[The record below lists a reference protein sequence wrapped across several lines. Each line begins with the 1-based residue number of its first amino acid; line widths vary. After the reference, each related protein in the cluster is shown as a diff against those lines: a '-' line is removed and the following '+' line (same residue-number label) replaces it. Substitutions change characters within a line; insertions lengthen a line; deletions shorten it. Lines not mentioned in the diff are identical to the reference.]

1 LEVVGALRA
10 CVMRYILV
18 NDAYLKTEACCA
30 RCCSKIGERYVREIG
45 SGLLFCDADC
55 YHDNAAKPLMR
66 IAPKNI
72 QVQNF

>member
-1 LEVVGALRA
+1 
-10 CVMRYILV
+10 MRYILV

-30 RCCSKIGERYVREIG
+30 SCCGKIGEHYVREIG

-55 YHDNAAKPLMR
+55 YHGNAAKPLLR
-66 IAPKNI
+66 LANGIVPKNI